1 MRATMTPCNTL
12 DIRSS
17 GQVLDGAVIE
27 AVGLVNMNFLIYSV
41 IMVLNLRAVQ
51 CSLSRE
57 NS

>member
-27 AVGLVNMNFLIYSV
+27 AVGLVYLAFELYSV
-41 IMVLNLRAVQ
+41 LKIIMVLYLRAVQ
-51 CSLSRE
+51 WPLS
-57 NS
+57 

>member
-27 AVGLVNMNFLIYSV
+27 AVGLVYINFLIYSV
-41 IMVLNLRAVQ
+41 IMVLYLRAVQ
-51 CSLSRE
+51 SLSQE
-57 NS
+57 NC